1 MSCAL
6 ECLNLAKSLIVQS
19 VLQLTGLILSCD
31 SDVTRLIAVDWAVRL
46 VVKPRMWPA
55 NHSCQRKHKT
65 YNANCCYWALMQ
77 IPG

>member
-6 ECLNLAKSLIVQS
+6 ECLNLAKSLTVQS

-46 VVKPRMWPA
+46 VVKPRM
-55 NHSCQRKHKT
+55 
-65 YNANCCYWALMQ
+65 
-77 IPG
+77 